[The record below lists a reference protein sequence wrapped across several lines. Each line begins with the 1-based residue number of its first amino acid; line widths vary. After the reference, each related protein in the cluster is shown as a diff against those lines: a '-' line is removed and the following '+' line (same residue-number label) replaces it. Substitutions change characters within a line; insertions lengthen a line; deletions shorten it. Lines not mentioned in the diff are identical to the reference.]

1 MSEIEKMR
9 NGELADCSDP
19 EIQASFKRAKSLLA
33 QMRTMSTYDK
43 GYRMLLE
50 QLIPSIPQTST
61 ILPPFHCDHGHGI
74 IMGHHVFVNAGCTF
88 LDGAFIRIGNYTLIG
103 PSVQIY
109 TPHHPLD
116 YRERRQEKEFAYPVT
131 IGDDCWIGGGVIV
144 CPGVTIG
151 DRAVDAPVVVDT
163 IFDFLCQRIAVPST
177 LIVLHFITGCFQAG
191 SRQDLSFA
199 GLIERIG

>member
-1 MSEIEKMR
+1 MR

-33 QMRTMSTYDK
+33 QMRTMSTYDE
-43 GYRMLLE
+43 GYRMLLG

-151 DRAVDAPVVVDT
+151 DRAVVA
-163 IFDFLCQRIAVPST
+163 
-177 LIVLHFITGCFQAG
+177 AG
-191 SRQDLSFA
+191 SVVTKDVPADTLVA
-199 GLIERIG
+199 GNPAIVKRILNRNDDGKGNLVTEM

>member
-1 MSEIEKMR
+1 MR

-33 QMRTMSTYDK
+33 QMRTMSTYDE

-151 DRAVDAPVVVDT
+151 DRAVVA
-163 IFDFLCQRIAVPST
+163 
-177 LIVLHFITGCFQAG
+177 AG
-191 SRQDLSFA
+191 SVVTKDVPADTLVA
-199 GLIERIG
+199 GNPAIVKRILNRNDDGKGNLVTEM

>member
-33 QMRTMSTYDK
+33 QMRTMSTYDE

-88 LDGAFIRIGNYTLIG
+88 LDGAYIRIGNYTLIG

-151 DRAVDAPVVVDT
+151 DRAVVA
-163 IFDFLCQRIAVPST
+163 
-177 LIVLHFITGCFQAG
+177 AG
-191 SRQDLSFA
+191 SVVTKDVPADTLVA
-199 GLIERIG
+199 GNPAIVKRILNRNDDGKGNLVTKM

>member
-33 QMRTMSTYDK
+33 QMRTMSTYDE

-109 TPHHPLD
+109 TPHHPLG
-116 YRERRQEKEFAYPVT
+116 YRERRLEKEFAYPVT

-151 DRAVDAPVVVDT
+151 DRAVVA
-163 IFDFLCQRIAVPST
+163 
-177 LIVLHFITGCFQAG
+177 AG
-191 SRQDLSFA
+191 SVVTKDVPADTLVA
-199 GLIERIG
+199 GNPAIVKRILNRNDDGKGNLVTEM

>member
-151 DRAVDAPVVVDT
+151 DRAVVA
-163 IFDFLCQRIAVPST
+163 
-177 LIVLHFITGCFQAG
+177 AG
-191 SRQDLSFA
+191 SVVTKDVPADTLVA
-199 GLIERIG
+199 GNPAIVKRILNRNDDGKGNLVTEM

>member
-33 QMRTMSTYDK
+33 QMRTMSTYDE

-116 YRERRQEKEFAYPVT
+116 YRERRPEKEFAYPVT

-151 DRAVDAPVVVDT
+151 DRAVVA
-163 IFDFLCQRIAVPST
+163 
-177 LIVLHFITGCFQAG
+177 AG
-191 SRQDLSFA
+191 SVVTKDVPADTLVA
-199 GLIERIG
+199 GNPAIVKRILNRNDDGKGNLVTEM

>member
-33 QMRTMSTYDK
+33 QMRTMSTYDE

-88 LDGAFIRIGNYTLIG
+88 LDGAYIRIGNYTLIG

-151 DRAVDAPVVVDT
+151 DRAVVA
-163 IFDFLCQRIAVPST
+163 
-177 LIVLHFITGCFQAG
+177 AG
-191 SRQDLSFA
+191 SVVTKDVPADTLVA
-199 GLIERIG
+199 GNPAIVKRILNRNDDGKGNLVTEM